1 MSLAELSGSL
11 ELEQTIIENQVLAEA
26 REKLAVAVSSSRGND
41 GLFDAV
47 VPDYLNAL
55 QKLWFERSAE
65 TRYEAAQCL
74 PRLIKME
81 MDLLFGSVEPIEEI
95 SQRVAVYQNDA
106 TAEQLLKE
114 GISHYPRSAT
124 MVFLDMLDEY
134 RS

>member
-1 MSLAELSGSL
+1 MSLAELSGGL
-11 ELEQTIIENQVLAEA
+11 ELEQTIIENQHLAEA
-26 REKLAVAVSSSRGND
+26 REKLAVAVNSNRRD
-41 GLFDAV
+41 GMYESA

-55 QKLWFERSAE
+55 QTLWFERSLEA
-65 TRYEAAQCL
+65 RYEAAQNL

-95 SQRVAVYQNDA
+95 SRRIAGYQCDP
-106 TAEQLLKE
+106 TSEQLLNQ

-124 MVFLDMLDEY
+124 MVFLDMLDQY